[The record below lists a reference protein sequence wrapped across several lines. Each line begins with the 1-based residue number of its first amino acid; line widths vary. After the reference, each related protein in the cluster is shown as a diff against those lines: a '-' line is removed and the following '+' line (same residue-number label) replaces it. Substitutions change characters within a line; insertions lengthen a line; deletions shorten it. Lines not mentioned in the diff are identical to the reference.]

1 MATKIGS
8 TEARTVLGELLARV
22 GYGGERFILER
33 RGKPLAALI
42 SIEDLHWLESI
53 EARETDSSPESVK
66 DVTETYVMDQITESD
81 TQLELRYTTDAQRP
95 SSINLDAGN
104 VFASLAGI
112 WQHLSDDDIRQI
124 DQTLLEMRHQTA
136 KRLAASMQGAS
147 DG

>member
-1 MATKIGS
+1 MTTKISS
-8 TEARTVLGELLARV
+8 TEARTVLGELLARA

-42 SIEDLHWLESI
+42 SIEDLRRLESL
-53 EARETDSSPESVK
+53 ESRDTSSSPEPVK
-66 DVTETYVMDQITESD
+66 EVTEEYVTDQISGYD
-81 TQLELRYTTDAQRP
+81 TQLELRYPPRTA
-95 SSINLDAGN
+95 LDAEN

-136 KRLAASMQGAS
+136 ERLATLMRGAS